1 MLVFR
6 HDFKDRFAIF
16 TLIVLVVFAALALR
30 LWGLQVLSGAEYA
43 ALAEDN
49 RIREIAL
56 DAPRG
61 RILDRNGELLVNNRS
76 SMAVV
81 AMSSVKDDDDIL
93 VVLSNLL
100 QMPHQEIYDRIASVR
115 EAPLK
120 PRIVAIDVSTEA
132 IAYLAENQE
141 DFPGVDIR
149 ALPVREYPNGAIA
162 AHVLGYTGEISD
174 AQLSDSAFEEYEYGD
189 LVGKT
194 GAELQFESVLQGDRG
209 FRRVEVDAS
218 GRLKRVIEEIEP
230 VPGRDVVLTI
240 DLKVQK
246 AAEEALSRALQE
258 AHLDGYKN
266 AKAAAAIAMDAR
278 TGEVLAL
285 ASLPTYDPEM
295 FVGGISK
302 DNWRQ
307 LTAEGSE
314 YPLTNR
320 VLAGLYPPASTFKV
334 VTGFAGMAN
343 GLTGIHTTYR
353 CQGRWVEMGERW
365 PKFCWDRGGHGTLS
379 FSDAMSRSCNVVFY
393 ELGYAFYRQE
403 DNTLQD
409 YAKQW
414 GFGSETGID
423 LPGEKSGRIPDAQWK
438 EERFRDFPEQ
448 QTWLPGEAVDLAI
461 GQGDVLTTPLQVAAA
476 YAGVANDGAIMRPTI
491 FRQVLDT
498 NGNPVLEGEPQVA
511 FEPDTSAENL
521 QSMIRMLERVTTDGT
536 AKGAFSGFPIRVA
549 GKTGTAQV
557 ANRDD
562 FAWFV
567 GFAPADDP
575 RYVVAVLAEQAG
587 GGGAIAA
594 PAAREVFSALF
605 DLPIER
611 VTATDQSR

>member
-1 MLVFR
+1 MLDFYR
-6 HDFKDRFAIF
+6 DFKGRFAIF
-16 TLIVLVVFAALALR
+16 TLMVLIIFVALALR
-30 LWGLQVLSGAEYA
+30 LWSVQVLSGKEYA

-61 RILDRNGELLVNNRS
+61 RILDRNGELLVTNRS

-81 AMSSVKDDDDIL
+81 ALPSVKADEDIL
-93 VVLSNLL
+93 VALSNLL

-120 PRIVAIDVSTEA
+120 PRIVAIDVNTEVV
-132 IAYLAENQE
+132 AYLSENQE
-141 DFPGVDIR
+141 KFPGVDIS
-149 ALPVREYPNGAIA
+149 AVPVREYPNGKIA

-174 AQLSDSAFEEYEYGD
+174 AQLSDPAFENYGYGD

-218 GRLKRVIEEIEP
+218 GRVRNVIEEIEP

-240 DLKVQK
+240 DSRVQK
-246 AAEEALSRALQE
+246 ATEEALSRALQE

-266 AKAAAAIAMDAR
+266 ARAAAAIAMDVR
-278 TGEVLAL
+278 SGEVLAM
-285 ASLPTYDPEM
+285 ASLPTYDPEL
-295 FVGGISK
+295 FVGGISR
-302 DNWRQ
+302 DNWSK

-320 VLAGLYPPASTFKV
+320 VLAGLYPPASTFKII
-334 VTGFAGMAN
+334 TGLAGMTN
-343 GLTGIHTTYR
+343 GLTDAQTTYR

-365 PKFCWDRGGHGTLS
+365 PKFCWDRGGHGVIS
-379 FSDAMSRSCNVVFY
+379 FSDAISKSCNVVFY
-393 ELGYAFYRQE
+393 EIGHAFYRQGG
-403 DNTLQD
+403 NTLQE
-409 YAKQW
+409 YAGQW

-438 EERFRDFPEQ
+438 AERFRDFPEL

-461 GQGDVLTTPLQVAAA
+461 GQGDVLVTPLQVAAA
-476 YAGVANDGAIMRPTI
+476 YSGVANDGIIMRPTI
-491 FRQVLDT
+491 FRQILDT

-511 FEPDTSAENL
+511 FEPKTSAGNL
-521 QSMIRMLERVTTDGT
+521 QSMTQALRKVTTEGT
-536 AKGAFSGFPIRVA
+536 AKGAFRGFQVRVA

-562 FAWFV
+562 FAWFA
-567 GFAPADDP
+567 GFAPAEDP
-575 RYVVAVLAEQAG
+575 RYAVAVLVEQAG

-594 PAAREVFSALF
+594 PAAREMFSALF

-611 VTATDQSR
+611 VTATDESR

>member
-81 AMSSVKDDDDIL
+81 AMSSVKNDDDIL
-93 VVLSNLL
+93 VALSNLL

-149 ALPVREYPNGAIA
+149 AVPVREYPNGAIA

-258 AHLDGYKN
+258 ARLDGYKN

-343 GLTGIHTTYR
+343 GLTGINTTYR

-393 ELGYAFYRQE
+393 ELGHAFYRQE

-438 EERFRDFPEQ
+438 AERFRDFPEQ

-461 GQGDVLTTPLQVAAA
+461 GQGDVLATPLQVAAA

-536 AKGAFSGFPIRVA
+536 AKGAFGGFPIRVA

>member
-1 MLVFR
+1 MLDFYR
-6 HDFKDRFAIF
+6 DFKGRFAIF
-16 TLIVLVVFAALALR
+16 TLMVLIIFVALALR
-30 LWGLQVLSGAEYA
+30 LWSVQVLSGKEYA

-61 RILDRNGELLVNNRS
+61 RILDRNGELLVTNRS

-81 AMSSVKDDDDIL
+81 ALPSVKADEDIL
-93 VVLSNLL
+93 VALSNLL

-120 PRIVAIDVSTEA
+120 PRIVAIDVNTEVV
-132 IAYLAENQE
+132 AYLSENQE
-141 DFPGVDIR
+141 KFPGVDIS
-149 ALPVREYPNGAIA
+149 AVPVREYPNGKIA

-174 AQLSDSAFEEYEYGD
+174 AQLSDPAFENYGYGD

-218 GRLKRVIEEIEP
+218 GRVRNVIEEIEP

-240 DLKVQK
+240 DSRVQK
-246 AAEEALSRALQE
+246 ATEEALSRALQE

-266 AKAAAAIAMDAR
+266 ARAAAAIVMDVR
-278 TGEVLAL
+278 SGEVLAM
-285 ASLPTYDPEM
+285 ASLPTYDPEL
-295 FVGGISK
+295 FVGGISR
-302 DNWRQ
+302 DNWSK

-320 VLAGLYPPASTFKV
+320 VLAGLYPPASTFKII
-334 VTGFAGMAN
+334 TGLAGMTN
-343 GLTGIHTTYR
+343 GLTDAQTTYR

-365 PKFCWDRGGHGTLS
+365 PKFCWDRGGHGVIS
-379 FSDAMSRSCNVVFY
+379 FSDAISKSCNVVFY
-393 ELGYAFYRQE
+393 EIGHAFYRQGG
-403 DNTLQD
+403 NTLQE
-409 YAKQW
+409 YAGQW

-438 EERFRDFPEQ
+438 AERFRDFPEL

-461 GQGDVLTTPLQVAAA
+461 GQGDVLVTPLQVAAA
-476 YAGVANDGAIMRPTI
+476 YSGVANDGIIMRPTI
-491 FRQVLDT
+491 FRQILDT

-511 FEPDTSAENL
+511 FEPKTPAGNL
-521 QSMIRMLERVTTDGT
+521 QSMTQALRKVTTEGT
-536 AKGAFSGFPIRVA
+536 AKGAFRGFQVRVA

-562 FAWFV
+562 FAWFA
-567 GFAPADDP
+567 GFAPAEDP
-575 RYVVAVLAEQAG
+575 RYAVAVLVEQAG

-594 PAAREVFSALF
+594 PAAREMFSALF

-611 VTATDQSR
+611 VTATDESR